1 LSGQEIKGPHFVGA
15 NIADAPDPT
24 NPEKVNRLK
33 NLLEK
38 SKYIT
43 LIAVFS
49 TLLAS
54 TVAFVWG
61 LIQAVRVLVA
71 LFTAGGTDTI
81 PLIELMDIFLIATV
95 LLIFAL
101 GIYELF
107 IGKLSLPE
115 WLIIKNLHDLKVK
128 LSSVVIMVMGIVFLK
143 HLVVWE
149 DPQGTLFFGLGVA
162 VVSAALIAFSY
173 IGDKK
178 D

>member
-1 LSGQEIKGPHFVGA
+1 MRS
-15 NIADAPDPT
+15 DPDPCDIM
-24 NPEKVNRLK
+24 PEHYRLTLKVLTVK
-33 NLLEK
+33 SLLEK

-49 TLLAS
+49 ALLAS
-54 TVAFVWG
+54 ALAFVWG
-61 LIQAVRVLVA
+61 LVQSVRIVIN
-71 LFTAGGTDTI
+71 LFAEGGTDTI
-81 PLIELMDIFLIATV
+81 PLIELMDIFLIAMV
-95 LLIFAL
+95 LLIFSL
-101 GIYELF
+101 GTYELF
-107 IGKLSLPE
+107 VGKLTLPE

>member
-1 LSGQEIKGPHFVGA
+1 MKS
-15 NIADAPDPT
+15 
-24 NPEKVNRLK
+24 
-33 NLLEK
+33 LLEK
-38 SKYIT
+38 SKYLT

-54 TVAFVWG
+54 AVAFIWG
-61 LIQAVRVLVA
+61 LVQAERA
-71 LFTAGGTDTI
+71 FMDLFQGLGSDNIDTI
-81 PLIELMDIFLIATV
+81 PLIEIMDVFLIATV

-143 HLVVWE
+143 HLVEWQ
-149 DPQGTLFFGLGVA
+149 DPQGTLFFGVGIT

-173 IGDKK
+173 VGSKTD
-178 D
+178 

>member
-1 LSGQEIKGPHFVGA
+1 
-15 NIADAPDPT
+15 
-24 NPEKVNRLK
+24 LK
-33 NLLEK
+33 SLLEK

-54 TVAFVWG
+54 AVAFVWG
-61 LIQAVRVLVA
+61 LVQAVRVLFE
-71 LFTAGGTDTI
+71 LFKGIGTDGVETI
-81 PLIELMDIFLIATV
+81 PLIEIMDVFLIATV

-107 IGKLSLPE
+107 IGKLELPE

-143 HLVVWE
+143 HLVEWQ
-149 DPQGTLFFGLGVA
+149 DPQGTLFFGIGVT

-173 IGDKK
+173 VGGKTD
-178 D
+178 